1 MRKLLL
7 IFIFSFG
14 ILISFKVYEYTYSK
28 ASYYGGQHHGR
39 KTASGEVF
47 NMNAN
52 TAAHKKLPFG
62 TKLEVTNTKNNQS
75 VIVRVTDRGPF
86 VKGRALDLS
95 KGAFKQIASLKSG
108 VISVKFR
115 IIK

>member
-7 IFIFSFG
+7 IFIFSLG
-14 ILISFKVYEYTYSK
+14 ILISFQAYEYVYSK
-28 ASYYGGQHHGR
+28 ASYYGGHHHGR

-47 NMNAN
+47 NMNAD

-62 TKLEVTNTKNNQS
+62 TKLEVTNTKNDQS

-86 VKGRALDLS
+86 IAGRDLDLS
-95 KGAFKQIASLKSG
+95 KGAFSKIAKLSSG
-108 VISVKFR
+108 VISIKYK